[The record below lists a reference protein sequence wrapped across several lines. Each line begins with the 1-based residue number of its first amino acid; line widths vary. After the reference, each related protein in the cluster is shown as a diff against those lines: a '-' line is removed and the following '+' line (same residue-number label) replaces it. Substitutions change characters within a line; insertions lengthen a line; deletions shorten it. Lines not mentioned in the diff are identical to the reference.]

1 MEHLLTLPDGRV
13 IKADVLRDG
22 VIAIHAPLG
31 DRKGRQ
37 MTYVPLMATI
47 WTFDPP
53 NAQKRATAWRQR
65 LEACDDWPDGPECRA
80 AVAALRKE
88 EA

>member
-1 MEHLLTLPDGRV
+1 METMLTFQDGRQV
-13 IKADVLRDG
+13 KADVLKGG

-37 MTYVPLMATI
+37 MTYVPDMATI

-53 NAQKRATAWRQR
+53 HAQKRATAWRQR
-65 LEACDDWPDGPECRA
+65 LEACTDWPDGPECRA
-80 AVAALRKE
+80 AVAELRKE
-88 EA
+88 EF